1 MMYSCNFFSIYSLH
15 LFSRTVWEGTLVTK
29 LSGYHNYFGYHHLSG
44 YHHYFGYHHLSGYHH
59 YFGYHHLSGYH
70 HYFGYHHLSGYHH
83 HSDGNRADGHP
94 NYITHFDIVISNDY

>member
-44 YHHYFGYHHLSGYHH
+44 YHH
-59 YFGYHHLSGYH
+59 
-70 HYFGYHHLSGYHH
+70 
-83 HSDGNRADGHP
+83 HSDDPADEHP